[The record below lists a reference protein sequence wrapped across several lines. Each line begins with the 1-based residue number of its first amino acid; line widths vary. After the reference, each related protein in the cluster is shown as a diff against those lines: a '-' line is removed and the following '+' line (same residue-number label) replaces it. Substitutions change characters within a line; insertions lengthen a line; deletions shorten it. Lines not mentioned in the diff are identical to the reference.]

1 VVLHSI
7 LVLLL
12 LLLTSFVAFNSASCL
27 RRFEFSSLVDVYYR
41 VVHVGLDLIR
51 CRSFLLFFFA
61 DTPFYMPF
69 SCASSWSFFYLGFFF
84 FVYLIFFV
92 FLWPKFFGWCL
103 LSFTLLLDLLIFG
116 LFTFGWAFGPIIWAF
131 YCRPFLW
138 AFLILWPILDRWLL
152 LFLCGFRL
160 LSIVCI

>member
-1 VVLHSI
+1 MVLHSI

-69 SCASSWSFFYLGFFF
+69 LCASSWSFFLFRLFLFCLSYLFCFLVAQICWLLPTIIYFAIGSFNFWPFYLWLGFWSYYLG
-84 FVYLIFFV
+84 
-92 FLWPKFFGWCL
+92 
-103 LSFTLLLDLLIFG
+103 
-116 LFTFGWAFGPIIWAF
+116 F

-152 LFLCGFRL
+152 LFLCGFCL